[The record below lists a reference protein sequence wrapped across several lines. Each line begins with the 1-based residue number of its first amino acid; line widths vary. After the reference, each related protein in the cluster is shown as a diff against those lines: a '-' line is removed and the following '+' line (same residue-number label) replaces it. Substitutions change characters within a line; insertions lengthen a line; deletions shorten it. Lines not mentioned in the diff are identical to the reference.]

1 MLLLGLS
8 VCPSFCVS
16 PRTEKAPERPDF
28 RLDGSF
34 FTCLFA
40 LVTCRGVDFL
50 SLLRR
55 EKEPTRDLRLFF
67 FLDAAGIKCR
77 LDLSA
82 WMRVLGKPLTETAP
96 GWLEWLRW
104 VGPRRSNCLLCLK
117 KTSPS
122 FKGSA
127 LCCLWSSVCSS
138 AVCPLTHSSPWV
150 APEQS
155 RACDS
160 RLACRQSTHSQ
171 IVNPMIQ
178 SGTRVFPAPVSSLL
192 YTLGSANGEQM
203 QGKGRPCQL
212 HADKQPT
219 TSLRSTP
226 ASGLWSLKKCCIRR
240 WICLLAQCRWRSCFV
255 LWKFMR
261 TATIYTV
268 LHWSKYF
275 SVPLGIT
282 VITPQ

>member
-1 MLLLGLS
+1 MITL
-8 VCPSFCVS
+8 VS
-16 PRTEKAPERPDF
+16 LTITSIRNA
-28 RLDGSF
+28 
-34 FTCLFA
+34 
-40 LVTCRGVDFL
+40 
-50 SLLRR
+50 SL
-55 EKEPTRDLRLFF
+55 T
-67 FLDAAGIKCR
+67 
-77 LDLSA
+77 
-82 WMRVLGKPLTETAP
+82 
-96 GWLEWLRW
+96 
-104 VGPRRSNCLLCLK
+104 
-117 KTSPS
+117 
-122 FKGSA
+122 
-127 LCCLWSSVCSS
+127 CSS

-226 ASGLWSLKKCCIRR
+226 ASGLWSCRNMSDMLRR
-240 WICLLAQCRWRSCFV
+240 
-255 LWKFMR
+255 
-261 TATIYTV
+261 
-268 LHWSKYF
+268 
-275 SVPLGIT
+275 P
-282 VITPQ
+282 PP